1 MVHDEPRFKMPEQGK
16 QKTGK
21 KKEKA
26 KPEVVKKIV
35 TPEQADALKSVV
47 NKIAAAGHSEEP
59 VVIEIAKEPEGKT
72 EILNA
77 VLESLPDPEPKP
89 KPRRR
94 RVSSANLQK
103 PAAEQE

>member
-1 MVHDEPRFKMPEQGK
+1 MLLIRAQKSPR
-16 QKTGK
+16 

-47 NKIAAAGHSEEP
+47 NKIAAAGHTEEP
-59 VVIEIAKEPEGKT
+59 LVIEIEKEPEGKT

-94 RVSSANLQK
+94 RVNSANLK
-103 PAAEQE
+103 KAETEQE